1 MATFEREVK
10 SLLRGA
16 GWSKDRQGRSSHEQ
30 WKHSD
35 RPNGTITVPSTI
47 KSRHTANNIMK
58 QAGLDKRF

>member
-35 RPNGTITVPSTI
+35 HPTGDHCSEY
-47 KSRHTANNIMK
+47 
-58 QAGLDKRF
+58 DKEPTHRQ